1 MLKHLRTNPIALL
14 ALFIA
19 LGGTSYAVAPVP
31 SGPTKNVTFANDNT
45 LCLDGLKGEPRNV
58 QVTSGTWPRTAAV
71 SVRPANGPCAGKQLQ
86 VSLHAADGSQPY
98 YHEFF
103 ISVQS

>member
-1 MLKHLRTNPIALL
+1 MAAHGRR
-14 ALFIA
+14 
-19 LGGTSYAVAPVP
+19 VQ
-31 SGPTKNVTFANDNT
+31 SGR
-45 LCLDGLKGEPRNV
+45 L
-58 QVTSGTWPRTAAV
+58 
-71 SVRPANGPCAGKQLQ
+71 NGPCAGKQLQ